1 MKTEE
6 LQFEDAQLL
15 GKLYPDTF
23 EAPTLKQLE
32 DVKPE
37 DFVKVCVKLP
47 NQTPDGERFWVKVRV
62 VEEDDVVGEVYNQ
75 LIFVELSHSEII
87 SFKKTNIYSIM

>member
-1 MKTEE
+1 
-6 LQFEDAQLL
+6 
-15 GKLYPDTF
+15 
-23 EAPTLKQLE
+23 
-32 DVKPE
+32 
-37 DFVKVCVKLP
+37 LP